1 MISYQSLLL
10 SNIVLNE
17 TFATY
22 GTARFKLDTRECS
35 TRVCFVTRSKYFCE
49 ISRVYNYCT
58 RNCRAYYVTSNVQV
72 TPHEYARYVRN
83 LEDNG
88 TTQKQFKD
96 GKDIYANTLTPL
108 F

>member
-1 MISYQSLLL
+1 M
-10 SNIVLNE
+10 
-17 TFATY
+17 
-22 GTARFKLDTRECS
+22 
-35 TRVCFVTRSKYFCE
+35 
-49 ISRVYNYCT
+49 
-58 RNCRAYYVTSNVQV
+58 SNVQV
-72 TPHEYARYVRN
+72 TPHEHAKYVRN